1 MTHSDNPPERRRADG
16 RSTRLA
22 ASALRLLLDHPL
34 LDLDELDW
42 ADMTRLAES
51 AARGCARTQQA
62 VALIDQLSNA
72 CKRLGLAHAFL
83 KTVERYPDSGP
94 DIDLLIAAASPAL
107 DAAILE
113 HLPAIPC
120 RRPLRHRLSGSRTY
134 RAAFGL
140 VIDVHHGRLG
150 VFGEQARYARIV
162 LSRARPAALG
172 ATMCLAPSP
181 EDNLLLIAT
190 QQAYTRP
197 ALRIAN
203 VYAAITA
210 LQRPERLNWDYVFA
224 TALSTGTLPAVDA
237 YLSYIER
244 LHTHLMNRPLLPA
257 DILARFRVRER
268 AAAEPDDN
276 ARFPRAGIARRL
288 YLDHLYASMEAGRW
302 HSMARLLLLP
312 VMAALAAKSRRTT

>member
-1 MTHSDNPPERRRADG
+1 MTHSDRPPERRRADG

-42 ADMTRLAES
+42 ADMTRLAERGGVVVRLADAVRRRSEDLPAGLAES

-120 RRPLRHRLSGSRTY
+120 RRPLRHRLTGSRTY

-210 LQRPERLNWDYVFA
+210 LQRPER
-224 TALSTGTLPAVDA
+224 GHHHP
-237 YLSYIER
+237 
-244 LHTHLMNRPLLPA
+244 THHQVEKNRRHAIAPVEE
-257 DILARFRVRER
+257 DILHHSEHRETPDDPEEPPSPRSAQHGEREWRVRAGDQQVDR
-268 AAAEPDDN
+268 AVIEN
-276 ARFPRAGIARRL
+276 
-288 YLDHLYASMEAGRW
+288 MEE
-302 HSMARLLLLP
+302 LLG
-312 VMAALAAKSRRTT
+312 LAPQ